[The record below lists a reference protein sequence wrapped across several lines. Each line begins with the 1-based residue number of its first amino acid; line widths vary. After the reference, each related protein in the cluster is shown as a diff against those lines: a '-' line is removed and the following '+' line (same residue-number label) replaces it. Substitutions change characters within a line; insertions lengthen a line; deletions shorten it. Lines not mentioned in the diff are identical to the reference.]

1 MADAMS
7 ALRLRLAARGDDA
20 IILLFSKNRESFENL
35 TRLQFSNCARPF
47 VAARHPSCHHG
58 GLTSSATAPMQKKG
72 VPVYFHIERGHWAS
86 AGDAPISEIAN
97 DAREVKIVPMI
108 QFSMRVGRPECMV
121 WGSSSSKG
129 LDV

>member
-1 MADAMS
+1 
-7 ALRLRLAARGDDA
+7 
-20 IILLFSKNRESFENL
+20 
-35 TRLQFSNCARPF
+35 
-47 VAARHPSCHHG
+47 
-58 GLTSSATAPMQKKG
+58 MQKTG